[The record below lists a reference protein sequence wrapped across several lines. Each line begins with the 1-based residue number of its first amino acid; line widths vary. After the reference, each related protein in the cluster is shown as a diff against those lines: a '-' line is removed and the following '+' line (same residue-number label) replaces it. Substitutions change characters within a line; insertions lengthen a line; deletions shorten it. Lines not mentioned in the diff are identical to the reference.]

1 MLIETTDI
9 RTATT
14 APGTP
19 GLDELVLELDRQ
31 LDTLVARGCPWSAG
45 MTDAQFR
52 AHLAPL
58 AERLPDVAA
67 ILAERAPEGEEAAG
81 EGATAGA
88 AAIDAAGGPRL
99 PFVLVIGRELLAP
112 QRAASLVRRRER
124 RLIVSMLD
132 EEAFDAFRPIEQLR
146 LPPGGAYLLVDVDAG
161 WATRNDPPDVA
172 QPKLDA
178 AGRSPLTI
186 EEGIAVA
193 THHPEAVAT
202 NAGFSLLGSRRGDR
216 RVTALWVSR
225 GAPKL
230 GWCFAG
236 APHTWLGSASCA
248 GRLGM

>member
-1 MLIETTDI
+1 MLTVMTEN
-9 RTATT
+9 RP
-14 APGTP
+14 APAAGAP

-31 LDTLVARGCPWSAG
+31 IDTLVARGCPWSAA
-45 MTDAQFR
+45 MTDDQFR

-58 AERLPDVAA
+58 YERLPDVAA
-67 ILAERAPEGEEAAG
+67 VLAARQPDGE
-81 EGATAGA
+81 
-88 AAIDAAGGPRL
+88 GPRL
-99 PFVLVIGRELLAP
+99 PFVLTIGRELLSP
-112 QRAASLVRRRER
+112 QRAAALVRRRER

-132 EEAFDAFRPIEQLR
+132 DEAFDAFRPIEQLR

-161 WATRNDPPDVA
+161 WETRNDPPDVA
-172 QPKLDA
+172 LPKLEA
-178 AGRSPLTI
+178 AGRSPLTV
-186 EEGIAVA
+186 EEGIAVV

-236 APHTWLGSASCA
+236 VPHTWLGSASCA
-248 GRLGM
+248 GRLGT